1 MQGFALVNYVCTAV
15 DPNCSDFDNIQ
26 NVCRQCRNGMTAEGP
41 KCVWLMKHFLY
52 ILYQYY
58 HNIMS

>member
-41 KCVWLMKHFLY
+41 KCV
-52 ILYQYY
+52 
-58 HNIMS
+58 